1 MLNSEIFQKA
11 IEHLKFNTDLDCF
24 ASRLNTELP
33 RYISDKPC
41 IFN

>member
-11 IEHLKFNTDLDCF
+11 IEHLKFNPDLDCF